1 METTRGMSLPTSN
14 SSDEGDGPPK
24 TTSFEL
30 LHDAVKRW
38 IWNQEEWTALR
49 GIQERAIPVI
59 LEGDSDVILSSPTAS
74 GKTEAAFLPILSTI
88 TTHREMDEASSPGFD
103 VIYISPLKALIN
115 DQFERLENLCKICD
129 LPVHRRHGDVSSS
142 KKRKALE
149 DPDGILLIT
158 PESVEALFL
167 RQPMVFQQALQNV
180 SYVVVDEV
188 HSFIGE
194 PRGKQLQSL
203 LHRIE
208 QARGAWTP
216 RVALSA
222 TIGDLDTCAEFL
234 RPDSESDVEII
245 ESDEGR
251 QELRL
256 VVKGYER
263 RIDTSDNEDGDRT
276 TGTEVDIAEHV
287 LANLRGQDNLV
298 FANRRSDV
306 ELYTDLLT
314 RLSEEKSLPNQFYAH
329 HGSLS
334 KEIRENGERALKNEN
349 LPATV
354 LCTSTLELGID
365 IGWMDSI
372 GQIGSPPSVSSLR
385 QRLGRSG
392 RKDDPAILRVYIQE
406 PEITEST
413 SLLDTLRPE
422 LVQTIAMVDLLLEPW
437 YEPPNLDALELST
450 LIQQLISIITQHGGI
465 RADEEYRFLCKTGPF
480 GNISTSQFESLLQ
493 GLATEELITQ
503 AGDGELIMGLSGE
516 RLIRHYDF
524 YSAFSSPDEYRLVA
538 DERTIG
544 TLPVTNPLIED
555 QLLIFGGQRW
565 QVREINEEKKI
576 AYLQAA
582 AGGRVPKFGGEG
594 ALVHT
599 RVREKM
605 RFTYNDSEIPRYLD
619 PDGEELLEE
628 GRKNFDRYD
637 LANRDCIPQGE
648 DTVLFLWTGDRIV
661 NTIHVMLVERGL
673 QASKTGMS
681 LQVRDCTPEEFMDEL
696 QQIISSG
703 PPQPA
708 KLAEIVEN
716 KLLDKHDCYLP
727 EELLCE
733 NYASKLLDV
742 DKALSEADRIVAE
755 SQI

>member
-1 METTRGMSLPTSN
+1 MTRRTTLPTSN
-14 SSDEGDGPPK
+14 SSDEGDDAPK

-30 LHDAVKRW
+30 LHDDVKRW
-38 IWNQEEWTALR
+38 IWNQDEWTALR
-49 GIQERAIPVI
+49 AIQERAIPVI
-59 LEGDSDVILSSPTAS
+59 LDADSDVILSSPTAS
-74 GKTEAAFLPILSTI
+74 GKTEAAFLPILSNI
-88 TTHREMDEASSPGFD
+88 TTLRDTEQPSSPGFD
-103 VIYISPLKALIN
+103 VVYISPLKALIN
-115 DQFERLENLCKICD
+115 DQFERLENLCDVCE

-167 RQPMVFQQALQNV
+167 HQPMVFQQALQNV

-208 QARGAWTP
+208 QARDAWTP

-222 TIGDLDTCAEFL
+222 TIGDLDTCMEFL
-234 RPDSESDVEII
+234 RPDSLSNAEII
-245 ESDEGR
+245 ESEEGR

-256 VVKGYER
+256 VVKGYEQR
-263 RIDTSDNEDGDRT
+263 NDMPDNQDGDGA

-287 LANLRGQDNLV
+287 FANLRGQDNLV

-314 RLSEEKSLPNQFYAH
+314 RLAEEENLPNQFYAH

-334 KEIRENGERALKNEN
+334 KEIREDGERALKKEK

-354 LCTSTLELGID
+354 VCTSTLELGID
-365 IGWMDSI
+365 VGWMDSI
-372 GQIGSPPSVSSLR
+372 GQIGSPPSVSSMR

-392 RKDDPAILRVYIQE
+392 RKDDPAVLRVYIQE

-422 LVQTIAMVDLLLEPW
+422 LVQTIAMVDLLLKPW

-450 LIQQLISIITQHGGI
+450 LIQQLISIIAQHGGI
-465 RADEEYRFLCKTGPF
+465 RVDEAYHLLCKTGPF
-480 GNISTSQFESLLQ
+480 RNISTSQFKSLLR
-493 GLATEELITQ
+493 GLAAEELITQ
-503 AGDGELIMGLSGE
+503 TGDGELIMGLSGE

-544 TLPVTNPLIED
+544 TLPVTSPLIED

-565 QVREINEEKKI
+565 QVREINEGKKI
-576 AYLQAA
+576 AFLRAA

-605 RFTYNDSEIPRYLD
+605 RSTYTDSGVPRYLD

-628 GRKNFDRYD
+628 GRRNYDRYD
-637 LANRDCIPQGE
+637 LANRDFVPRGE

-661 NTIHVMLVERGL
+661 NTMHVMLVERGL
-673 QASKTGMS
+673 QASKTGMT
-681 LQVRDCTPEEFMDEL
+681 LEVRDSTPEELMDEL
-696 QQIISSG
+696 RLIISRG
-703 PPQPA
+703 QPQPA
-708 KLAEIVEN
+708 KLAEVVEN
-716 KLLDKHDCYLP
+716 KFLDKHDGYLP

-733 NYASKLLDV
+733 NHASKLLDV
-742 DKALSEADRIVAE
+742 DGALSEADRIVAD
-755 SQI
+755 SQM